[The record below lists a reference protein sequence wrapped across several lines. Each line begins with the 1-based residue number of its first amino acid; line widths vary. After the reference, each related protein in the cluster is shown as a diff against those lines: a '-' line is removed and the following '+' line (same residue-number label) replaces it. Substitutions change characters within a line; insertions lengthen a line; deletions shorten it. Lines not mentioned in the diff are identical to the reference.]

1 LLKCSK
7 KNFQDQIL
15 QQLLLLLNMKLSR
28 GIAAISKFKIQIRN
42 INLNYKYEIA
52 AAQYEII
59 TTHCCSFA
67 SSPRQFETNPL
78 VAKWI
83 KFKKSI

>member
-1 LLKCSK
+1 
-7 KNFQDQIL
+7 
-15 QQLLLLLNMKLSR
+15 MKLSR

-59 TTHCCSFA
+59 IIAVLTAVQVSLTPTHLFPSRLNFKKIKLSISNCC
-67 SSPRQFETNPL
+67 NPL
-78 VAKWI
+78 V
-83 KFKKSI
+83 SQ